1 MEGGVLSTVHFRIEI
16 IKQIIKKEEFQNRG
30 KEHFLK
36 SKANY
41 SVSKCINV
49 YNNIAYQVFRNS
61 LKRQFELFSVK
72 SSELTNHSGNQLL
85 IYIFLC

>member
-1 MEGGVLSTVHFRIEI
+1 MEGGVLSTVNFRIEI